1 MKIRCLVVDDEPLAR
16 DLLESYI
23 KKTPFLELVGKCR
36 SALEAIA
43 VIDER
48 EVDLL
53 FLDIQMP
60 ELTGMELSQ
69 TLTKKIKVIFTTAFE
84 QYALEGYKVNALD
97 YLLKPFSYPEFLRA
111 ATKAKEWFEV
121 VQHPPVAPAPE
132 PVKDSLLVY
141 SEYKLIKVE
150 LKNVLYFE
158 GLKDYVK
165 IFLHEA
171 PKPILSLMTLK
182 WLEEQLPPDQFLRIH
197 RSYIVNLDKISV
209 IERSFVQIG
218 KAEIPIAEKY
228 KEAFQQHLSRKFL
241 R

>member
-1 MKIRCLVVDDEPLAR
+1 
-16 DLLESYI
+16 
-23 KKTPFLELVGKCR
+23 
-36 SALEAIA
+36 
-43 VIDER
+43 
-48 EVDLL
+48 
-53 FLDIQMP
+53 
-60 ELTGMELSQ
+60 MELSQ
-69 TLTKKIKVIFTTAFE
+69 TLTKNIKVIFTTAFG

-111 ATKAKEWFEV
+111 ATKAKEWFEL
-121 VQHPPVAPAPE
+121 VQPPAVSAPGPA

-150 LKNVLYFE
+150 LKHVLYFE

-165 IFLHEA
+165 IFQQDA

-182 WLEEQLPPDQFLRIH
+182 WLEEQLPSDRFMRVH
-197 RSYIVNLDKISV
+197 RLYIVNLDKISV
-209 IERSFVQIG
+209 IERSFVRIE

-228 KEAFQQHLSRKFL
+228 KEAFQEYLSKRFL